1 MLLNMENTTKI
12 ITLAS
17 FVLNDKI
24 DSFKKYLYKRFKV
37 PKERIFIY
45 NIDDDT
51 EKKIITFRVYVRDG
65 KRVNTSSFFPT
76 TIIVHK
82 KGECFYTI
90 NALNKL
96 IEKETGS
103 GPGNINYKDYQVD
116 WDNYQGKILII
127 KAGELSIMNI
137 NRNFS

>member
-1 MLLNMENTTKI
+1 MLLNMENTIKI

-17 FVLNDKI
+17 FVLNDKVE
-24 DSFKKYLYKRFKV
+24 SFKKYLNKRFKINED
-37 PKERIFIY
+37 KLFIY
-45 NIDDDT
+45 SILEEQD
-51 EKKIITFRVYVRDG
+51 KKIVTFRVYLKDD
-65 KRVNTSSFFPT
+65 KKINISSFFPI

-96 IEKETGS
+96 IELETGS
-103 GPGNINYKDYQVD
+103 EKGNINYRDYQID
-116 WDNYQGKILII
+116 WDKYQGKMLIV
-127 KAGELSIMNI
+127 KSGELSIINI

>member
-1 MLLNMENTTKI
+1 MENTIKI

-17 FVLNDKI
+17 FVLNDKVE
-24 DSFKKYLYKRFKV
+24 SFKKYLNKRFKINED
-37 PKERIFIY
+37 KLFIY
-45 NIDDDT
+45 SILEEKD
-51 EKKIITFRVYVRDG
+51 KKIVTFRVYLKDD
-65 KRVNTSSFFPT
+65 KKINISSFFPI

-96 IEKETGS
+96 IELETGS
-103 GPGNINYKDYQVD
+103 EKGNINYRDYQID
-116 WDNYQGKILII
+116 WDKYQGKMLIV
-127 KAGELSIMNI
+127 KSGELSIINI

>member
-1 MLLNMENTTKI
+1 MLLNMENTIKI

-17 FVLNDKI
+17 FVLNDKVE
-24 DSFKKYLYKRFKV
+24 SFKKYLNKRFKINED
-37 PKERIFIY
+37 KLFIY
-45 NIDDDT
+45 SILEEKD
-51 EKKIITFRVYVRDG
+51 KKIVTFRVYLKDD
-65 KRVNTSSFFPT
+65 KKINISSFFPI

-96 IEKETGS
+96 IELETGS
-103 GPGNINYKDYQVD
+103 EKGNINYRDYQID
-116 WDNYQGKILII
+116 WDKYQGKMLIV
-127 KAGELSIMNI
+127 KSGELSIINI

>member
-1 MLLNMENTTKI
+1 M
-12 ITLAS
+12 
-17 FVLNDKI
+17 
-24 DSFKKYLYKRFKV
+24 
-37 PKERIFIY
+37 
-45 NIDDDT
+45 
-51 EKKIITFRVYVRDG
+51 YVRDG

-96 IEKETGS
+96 IEKETG
-103 GPGNINYKDYQVD
+103 GAAGNINYKDYQVE
-116 WDNYQGKILII
+116 WDNYQGKILIV

>member
-17 FVLNDKI
+17 FVLNDKV

-37 PKERIFIY
+37 PNERVFIY
-45 NIDDDT
+45 DIDEDS
-51 EKKIITFRVYVRDG
+51 EKKVITFRVHISEG
-65 KRVNTSSFFPT
+65 KRVNISSFFPT

-96 IEKETGS
+96 IEKETEGDF
-103 GPGNINYKDYQVD
+103 GNINYKDYQIE
-116 WDNYQGKILII
+116 WDNYQGKILIV
-127 KAGELSIMNI
+127 KGGELVIMNI